1 VQATEIRVNQPRN
14 INSFQQAC
22 ILASRKVFISTIR
35 IINMK
40 GPYEFLQPLKKLKQA
55 QRRYERTLWALNLAV
70 LSIAVYCLTEVIGLP
85 AFMSFYYQDE
95 PVLANSPVI
104 FSFAVGLAVS
114 VLIKRRRKPDIFPLL
129 GTDLSEKTR
138 TAYDN
143 REVESLPMK
152 SLATDLK
159 AGLSSIKPSMVL
171 DSRQIN
177 VRALVILLLFGAAFI
192 LAQSEIVNPSDFQS
206 LADIRDRA
214 RSVFEEERSDQSSDY
229 KINLTGNIFGK
240 PSLAVLNENKM
251 DIMLYPGLGAGSL
264 ARNAEPVE
272 RVFKK
277 SQAGE
282 AAAVPSELYIE
293 SLPPENKEIIKR
305 YFTILSETER

>member
-1 VQATEIRVNQPRN
+1 
-14 INSFQQAC
+14 
-22 ILASRKVFISTIR
+22 L
-35 IINMK
+35 
-40 GPYEFLQPLKKLKQA
+40 GP
-55 QRRYERTLWALNLAV
+55 
-70 LSIAVYCLTEVIGLP
+70 
-85 AFMSFYYQDE
+85 
-95 PVLANSPVI
+95 
-104 FSFAVGLAVS
+104 
-114 VLIKRRRKPDIFPLL
+114 
-129 GTDLSEKTR
+129 DLSEKTR

-159 AGLSSIKPSMVL
+159 ASLSSIKPSMVL

-214 RSVFEEERSDQSSDY
+214 RSVFEEERPDQSSDY

-272 RVFKK
+272 RVFQK

-293 SLPPENKEIIKR
+293 SLPPENKEIIKK
-305 YFTILSETER
+305 YFTILSQSGE